1 MYESPYRHLLKEHF
15 KTCVIY
21 QLKYN
26 YIHIRCVCINNMTLE
41 NHKVVAEISI
51 IPLGKNHSTDAMQT
65 SISREIA
72 CALKAIKKLKGVK
85 VNLNAMGTEIE
96 TNNIQDILKSIEVAH
111 QAIKDLGIKRII
123 STIRIDE
130 RLDKMETLEERVDS
144 VYEKMAKP

>member
-1 MYESPYRHLLKEHF
+1 
-15 KTCVIY
+15 
-21 QLKYN
+21 
-26 YIHIRCVCINNMTLE
+26 MTLE

-51 IPLGKNHSTDAMQT
+51 IPLGKNYSTDTMQT

-72 CALKAIKKLKGVK
+72 SAFKAIKKLKEVK

-96 TNNIQDILKSIEVAH
+96 ANNIQDILKSIEVAH

-130 RLDKMETLEERVDS
+130 RLDKIETLEDRVDS
-144 VYEKMAKP
+144 VNEKMAKP